1 MFTNFEERVIEI
13 LTTRY
18 SISYEDGCYMVDTAR
33 VDGGKWGGYDSAESI
48 VDDLVERYGLYRQGV
63 VP

>member
-18 SISYEDGCYMVDTAR
+18 LISYEDGCYIVDMAR
-33 VDGGKWGGYDSAESI
+33 VDSGKWGGYDSAESI
-48 VDDLVERYGLYRQGV
+48 VDDLVERHGLYRQGV